1 MIFKLQ
7 RALNSDMVLVY
18 NEDRT
23 ARAEHEMHPDILD
36 ELFGDELKVFYSG
49 EVKDG
54 NIVLKGVAQWQPW

>member
-1 MIFKLQ
+1 
-7 RALNSDMVLVY
+7 MVLVY

-36 ELFGDELKVFYSG
+36 ELFGDEMKVFYSG

-54 NIVLKGVAQWQPW
+54 NIVLKGVAEWQPW